1 MTPEERRI
9 TNSLCT
15 RIQEEKDGSTFES
28 LVAELNEVIIRKQR
42 RISPQFSKSPSQRSK
57 AWKSLTGVVRK
68 LLPHTHPNEPERVEI
83 TISDADDLF
92 REIRIPNL
100 FTGLDGGSVGL
111 KNGAAVDITLEA
123 DAQDAVKREVRRS
136 D

>member
-1 MTPEERRI
+1 
-9 TNSLCT
+9 
-15 RIQEEKDGSTFES
+15 
-28 LVAELNEVIIRKQR
+28 
-42 RISPQFSKSPSQRSK
+42 
-57 AWKSLTGVVRK
+57 
-68 LLPHTHPNEPERVEI
+68 VEI

-123 DAQDAVKREVRRS
+123 DAQDAVKREVRGS